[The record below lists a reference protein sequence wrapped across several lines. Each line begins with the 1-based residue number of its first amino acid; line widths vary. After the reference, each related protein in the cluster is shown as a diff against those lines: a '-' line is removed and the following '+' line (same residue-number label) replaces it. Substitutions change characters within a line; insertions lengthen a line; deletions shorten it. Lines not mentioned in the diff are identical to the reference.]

1 MNAVEFQDKMNAL
14 ATQMSTLTQQM
25 AQLTADASQHMSDL
39 AVQAATQA
47 PQIIHGGNFFVD
59 ALTVLI
65 LAGFVGYYVI
75 WNVTPALHAPLMG
88 ITNAISSV
96 IIVGALIAAGPAQ
109 SSFSKWLGFA
119 GIILASVN
127 IFGGFVVTNR
137 MLEMFTSK
145 KKKAAPTA

>member
-1 MNAVEFQDKMNAL
+1 MDPQQWQQQMDAL
-14 ATQMSTLTQQM
+14 ARQMDTLKQQM
-25 AQLTADASQHMSDL
+25 IQLTAQASEHMAST
-39 AVQAATQA
+39 AVQM
-47 PQIIHGGNFFVD
+47 PVIEHSGNFFID

-96 IIVGALIAAGPAQ
+96 IIVGAMIAAGPALG
-109 SSFSKWLGFA
+109 SFSKWLGFA
-119 GIILASVN
+119 AIILASIN

-137 MLEMFTSK
+137 MLEMFTSRK
-145 KKKAAPTA
+145 KK

>member
-1 MNAVEFQDKMNAL
+1 MDATNFQEQINTLTGQINELTQKISQLSAE
-14 ATQMSTLTQQM
+14 ASTQM
-25 AQLTADASQHMSDL
+25 ANL
-39 AVQAATQA
+39 AHQA
-47 PQIIHGGNFFVD
+47 PTIVHSGGNFFID

-96 IIVGALIAAGPAQ
+96 IIVGALIAAGPAVH
-109 SSFSKWLGFA
+109 SFSKMLGFA
-119 GIILASVN
+119 AIILASVN

-145 KKKAAPTA
+145 KKKPAPSVEAK

>member
-1 MNAVEFQDKMNAL
+1 MADLSLQEQVQQLMTQVDQLKEQIVILGNNAAEQV
-14 ATQMSTLTQQM
+14 AT
-25 AQLTADASQHMSDL
+25 
-39 AVQAATQA
+39 AAHHVPTVV
-47 PQIIHGGNFFVD
+47 HSGNFFFD

-96 IIVGALIAAGPAQ
+96 IIVGALIAAGPAED
-109 SSFSKWLGFA
+109 SFSKILGFIA
-119 GIILASVN
+119 IILASVN

-137 MLEMFTSK
+137 MLSMFK
-145 KKKAAPTA
+145 KKK

>member
-1 MNAVEFQDKMNAL
+1 
-14 ATQMSTLTQQM
+14 MSAESLQEQVQ
-25 AQLTADASQHMSDL
+25 QLTIHVDLLKEQIQALGASAAE
-39 AVQAATQA
+39 AVAQAANHA
-47 PQIIHGGNFFVD
+47 PAIVHGGNFFFD

-96 IIVGALIAAGPAQ
+96 IIVGALIAAGPAE
-109 SSFSKWLGFA
+109 SGLSKILGFLA
-119 GIILASVN
+119 IILASVN

-137 MLEMFTSK
+137 MLEMFK
-145 KKKAAPTA
+145 KRSDTQRK